1 MAEQHPA
8 EPVFEQRPLRASD
21 GHRWALQC
29 SLPPQPRASLLW
41 LPALGVAARHYQP
54 FAQALAAHGV
64 AVFVHEWRGNGS
76 SNLRA
81 SRRSDWGYQEVLL
94 EDLPASDA
102 AVAAA
107 LPGLPRIVGGHS
119 LGGQLAC
126 ARLGLAALQNDPA
139 RPTRLWLT
147 ASGAPY
153 WRCWPMPRKALMP
166 LIYRFLPWLAQVN
179 GTLPGRRIGFGGN
192 EARGLIRDWA
202 LTALSGRYAARGIQ
216 ADIEAGMAQVRVDA
230 RAVRLVD
237 DWLVPRA
244 SQDFLL
250 GKLPLA
256 QVEAIELGAR
266 KLGAPADH
274 FAWMKRPE
282 AVVAALLRD

>member
-1 MAEQHPA
+1 MAEPIDR
-8 EPVFEQRPLRASD
+8 EPRALAASD
-21 GHRWALQC
+21 GHAW
-29 SLPPQPRASLLW
+29 SLSCAIPPRPSASLLW
-41 LPALGVAARHYQP
+41 LPALGVAARHYRT
-54 FAQALAAHGV
+54 FADALAARGI

-81 SRRSDWGYQEVLL
+81 SRAVDWGYRELL
-94 EDLPASDA
+94 LADLPASDA

-107 LPGLPRIVGGHS
+107 LPGVRRIVGGHS
-119 LGGQLAC
+119 LGGQMAC
-126 ARLGLAALQNDPA
+126 MRLGLAALHNDP
-139 RPTRLWLT
+139 RIPTALWLA

-153 WRCWPMPRKALMP
+153 WPTWPLPQRLAMP

-192 EARGLIRDWA
+192 EARGLIRDWGR
-202 LTALSGRYAARGIQ
+202 TALSGVYAARGIE
-216 ADIEAGMAQVRVDA
+216 ADIEAGMAQVCVDA
-230 RAVRLVD
+230 RAVRMDD

-256 QVEAIELGAR
+256 RVETVELGAR
-266 KLGAPADH
+266 ELGVRADH
-274 FAWMKRPE
+274 FAWMKQPD
-282 AVVAALLRD
+282 AVVAALLR